1 MTSPKISRRAVL
13 RGLGTMVAL
22 PALESLTPARALA
35 STAAPTP
42 SPLRMAFYYVPN
54 GAHMAAWTPAA
65 EGAEFTLPAT
75 LAAAWAAGDQVS
87 IEADQPL
94 RAGEVLKILVEK
106 DFACL
111 KPRDDED
118 ETDAYPHPSGKSC

>member
-22 PALESLTPARALA
+22 PALESLTPARAFA

-75 LAAAWAAGDQVS
+75 PNCELLVRLPGVGPSVTSRKLPVPSAVS
-87 IEADQPL
+87 A
-94 RAGEVLKILVEK
+94 
-106 DFACL
+106 
-111 KPRDDED
+111 
-118 ETDAYPHPSGKSC
+118 